1 MLHNGFSDSGLEIA
15 VALAFEFAFD
25 LVEGTAGD
33 CGINPHQVVY
43 TVLALGIAHAG
54 VAVRHRA
61 LEFAHDVLR
70 LIQQRDA
77 AVGVF
82 VGLAHLLGRILQGHN
97 PRAVLRNVRIRH
109 HEGGAVQAV
118 EALRNVAGQLQ
129 MLLLIRTDRDQVRL
143 IKEDIR
149 SHQRRI
155 GEQARIDVVRVF
167 GGFILKLRHAGELAK
182 LGVTV
187 QNPRQFR
194 MRMDMALHE
203 EQALVYVDPAG
214 Q

>member
-1 MLHNGFSDSGLEIA
+1 
-15 VALAFEFAFD
+15 
-25 LVEGTAGD
+25 
-33 CGINPHQVVY
+33 
-43 TVLALGIAHAG
+43 
-54 VAVRHRA
+54 
-61 LEFAHDVLR
+61 
-70 LIQQRDA
+70 
-77 AVGVF
+77 
-82 VGLAHLLGRILQGHN
+82 
-97 PRAVLRNVRIRH
+97 
-109 HEGGAVQAV
+109 
-118 EALRNVAGQLQ
+118 